1 MKKLL
6 SVEKYAKLWQCMNN
20 NVKVDKEK
28 NVKTKQNDNIN
39 EEEQIPMENYFIL
52 IIVREKNTFKDYMI

>member
-1 MKKLL
+1 
-6 SVEKYAKLWQCMNN
+6 MNN

-39 EEEQIPMENYFIL
+39 EEEPIPMENQFIL